1 VTITGEIRLKGDNT
15 MASPSGKKT
24 AYARA
29 GAGKSRTAGYLSGT
43 TYPDEYLQELTPLDV
58 IKQDTDI
65 LDDDIRHVFEL
76 PPNPLEVVD
85 YLGHYF
91 LPAEKAA

>member
-1 VTITGEIRLKGDNT
+1 
-15 MASPSGKKT
+15 MANPSGKKT
-24 AYARA
+24 SHAKA
-29 GAGKSRTAGYLSGT
+29 GAEKSRTAGYLKGT
-43 TYPDEYLQELTPLDV
+43 AYPAEYLLELTPLDV

-65 LDDDIRHVFEL
+65 LNDDIRHVFEL
-76 PPNPLEVVD
+76 PPNPMEVAD

>member
-1 VTITGEIRLKGDNT
+1 
-15 MASPSGKKT
+15 MASSFGKKP
-24 AYARA
+24 AHAGA
-29 GAGKSRTAGYLSGT
+29 GAGKSRTAGYLSGVV
-43 TYPDEYLQELTPLDV
+43 YPDEYALELTPLDI

-65 LDDDIRHVFEL
+65 FNEDIRYVFEL
-76 PPNPLEVVD
+76 PPNPMEVVD